1 MTYNCLVVNG
11 DSYSAP
17 TEFPVWGDHLAK
29 DLNLPLNNLAVVGSN
44 NKRIL
49 RSTIEFLES
58 DTMLG
63 KKIFV
68 VIGWSFLNRQE
79 IWYDGDNKKILSR
92 APDNS
97 DRDQNSKLKFI
108 TLDWI
113 LGTKDEDQYH
123 KILVLNIEQQ
133 WKKII
138 VDFYTDVFL
147 LSQYLRSKNIDY
159 FFFSAADNQ
168 DSHPYHYQP
177 ATDLHLCYNVLN
189 DHRIKNLHDFC
200 LAHWARDNDRE
211 CSGTFHLSEKGHH
224 EFSKII
230 KGFIS

>member
-1 MTYNCLVVNG
+1 VKYDCLVING

-17 TEFPVWGDHLAK
+17 TEFPVWGDYLAK
-29 DLNLPLNNLAVVGSN
+29 DLTLPLHNLAAVGSN

-58 DTMLG
+58 DPMLG
-63 KKIFV
+63 KKTFV

-79 IWYDGDNKKILSR
+79 IWYDGNDKQLLSR

-123 KILVLNIEQQ
+123 KSLVLNIEQQ

-147 LSQYLRSKNIDY
+147 LSRYLRSKNIDY
-159 FFFSAADNQ
+159 LFFSAADNQ
-168 DSHPYHYQP
+168 DSDPYHHQP
-177 ATDLHLCYNVLN
+177 ATDLHLCYSVLN
-189 DHRIKNLHDFC
+189 DPHIKNLHGFC
-200 LAHWARDNDRE
+200 LSHWARDNDRE
-211 CSGTFHLSEKGHH
+211 CSSTFHLSEKGHH